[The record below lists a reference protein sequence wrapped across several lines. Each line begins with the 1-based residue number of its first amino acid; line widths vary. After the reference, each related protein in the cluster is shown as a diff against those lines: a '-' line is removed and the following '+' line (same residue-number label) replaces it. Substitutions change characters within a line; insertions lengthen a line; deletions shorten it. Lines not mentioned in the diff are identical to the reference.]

1 MLSYFC
7 IERDSVY
14 KKVHILISA
23 HLQISVVELS
33 INNFMEGQAM
43 VKTNLFHSTNAHK
56 IVAEMG
62 RFSLLEYERDMSITP
77 QTANIAFLLHKWT
90 YEKNKS

>member
-1 MLSYFC
+1 
-7 IERDSVY
+7 
-14 KKVHILISA
+14 
-23 HLQISVVELS
+23 
-33 INNFMEGQAM
+33 M

-77 QTANIAFLLHKWT
+77 QTASIAFFCFSNEHTKKT
-90 YEKNKS
+90 SYSRIK